1 MNAIP
6 TKVFAFITDTEIAH
20 CLYVAF
26 VVSGLEACCFL
37 AVNEPIF
44 QAKKFHRSNTN
55 CMSIYSELLVHFI
68 NHSFIF
74 GLALRW
80 QLLILD
86 WWRHQVKL
94 AGAYYSCVVKWK
106 IARQNHVSLLPLFQ
120 DESTC
125 TIQMIIRFTRSHAR
139 FHVNQTHFHLNGF
152 ALGLVFKRR
161 QKATRK

>member
-1 MNAIP
+1 MWPLLSQDLKPAVSWQSMNL
-6 TKVFAFITDTEIAH
+6 FFRQRNFIGQIQTV
-20 CLYVAF
+20 CLYI
-26 VVSGLEACCFL
+26 
-37 AVNEPIF
+37 VNY
-44 QAKKFHRSNTN
+44 RSTLQ
-55 CMSIYSELLVHFI
+55 MTTSY
-68 NHSFIF
+68 F

-139 FHVNQTHFHLNGF
+139 FHVNQTYFHLNGF